1 MDKIFPEQN
10 TTLPVLYS
18 FRRCPFAIRARMALH
33 YAGIEVELREVQ
45 LWNKPGA
52 MLAASAK
59 ATVPVLVLTNGKV
72 IDESVDII
80 RWALKH
86 NDPDHWWRDDL
97 SDTSLTLAEQCD
109 FEFKVHLDHY
119 KYADRFPEKP
129 ASFYRQEAETFL
141 QSLEQRLKKHTFL
154 LDRQPRFPDIAI
166 FPFIRQFAMVDKR
179 WFDQAPYPA
188 LQDWLQSL
196 LDSVLF
202 SSVMTKHPPWQEEP
216 KQPR

>member
-1 MDKIFPEQN
+1 MNNSDSKQD

-45 LWNKPGA
+45 LWNKPAA

-59 ATVPVLVLTNGKV
+59 ATVPVLVLANGEV
-72 IDESVDII
+72 IDESVDIM

-97 SDTSLTLAEQCD
+97 SDSALALAERCD
-109 FEFKVHLDHY
+109 FEFKPHLDHY
-119 KYADRFPEKP
+119 KYADRFPEHS
-129 ASFYRQEAETFL
+129 ASFYRQAAETYL
-141 QSLEQRLKKHTFL
+141 YDLEKRLAKRQYL
-154 LDRQPRFPDIAI
+154 LEHHPTFPDIAI
-166 FPFIRQFAMVDKR
+166 FPFIRQFAMVDKP
-179 WFDQAPYPA
+179 WFDQAPYPG
-188 LQDWLQSL
+188 LQNWLKSL

-202 SSVMTKHPPWQEEP
+202 SSVMTKYPPWQETASNE
-216 KQPR
+216 